1 MARMPRTQDVDAW
14 ASYLQESELSV
25 EDAMKKTSS
34 FSMKYWLG
42 DNIDAINE
50 AVASFEEVQT
60 ETAVATFVTE
70 AEVVDE
76 PADADTIPV
85 RGERV

>member
-1 MARMPRTQDVDAW
+1 MARMPRTEDVDAW

-25 EDAMKKTSS
+25 EDAMEKTASI
-34 FSMKYWLG
+34 SMKYWLG
-42 DNIDAINE
+42 DNIDAINK
-50 AVASFEEVQT
+50 AVASFEEVET

-70 AEVVDE
+70 AKVVDK
-76 PADADTIPV
+76 PAKADTTPA